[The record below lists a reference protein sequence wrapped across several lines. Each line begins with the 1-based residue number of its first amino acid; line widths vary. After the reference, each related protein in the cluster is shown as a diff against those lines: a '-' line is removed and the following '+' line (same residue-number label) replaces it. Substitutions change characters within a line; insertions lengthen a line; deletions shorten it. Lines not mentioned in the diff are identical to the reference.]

1 MTDESGPLLDMNPD
15 TVQRLIEL
23 ARDIQGRETTDI
35 SDDRDAPS
43 GAETPADTDEE
54 GVGAPPFDT
63 ATEEFRSII
72 DDLEPDQQQQVVAVF
87 RLGRGDYE
95 ISEWETALAEA
106 RDDWSPSTADY
117 LLSHALLADSLGD
130 GLVALGYSV
139 E

>member
-23 ARDIQGRETTDI
+23 ARDIQGRENTDI

-43 GAETPADTDEE
+43 GAETPPDPDEE
-54 GVGAPPFDT
+54 SSTPPFDT

-87 RLGRGDYE
+87 RLGRGDYD
-95 ISEWETALAEA
+95 IGEWENALTEA
-106 RDDWSPSTADY
+106 RDDWRASSTADY